1 MTEKQ
6 PIGLLFDSVA
16 FYTPNDIDKL
26 CDDMNLEQAYYMMI
40 KALEFA
46 HKSRIFTLQESEL
59 VSKSLRVMNSHFT
72 EQQDEE

>member
-16 FYTPNDIDKL
+16 YYTPNDVNRL
-26 CDDMNLEQAYYMMI
+26 CDDMNLEQAYYMLI

-72 EQQDEE
+72 EQPDEE

>member
-16 FYTPNDIDKL
+16 FYTPSDIDKL

-72 EQQDEE
+72 EQLDEE

>member
-6 PIGLLFDSVA
+6 PMGLLFDSVA
-16 FYTPNDIDKL
+16 YYTPNDINTL
-26 CDDMNLEQAYYMMI
+26 CDDMNLEQAYFMMI

-59 VSKSLRVMNSHFT
+59 VSKSLRVMNTHFGND
-72 EQQDEE
+72 DEE

>member
-16 FYTPNDIDKL
+16 FYTPNDIDSL

-46 HKSRIFTLQESEL
+46 HKSRVFSLQETEI
-59 VSKSLRVMNSHFT
+59 VSKSLRIMNSHFT
-72 EQQDEE
+72 EETEE

>member
-16 FYTPNDIDKL
+16 YYTPNDVNRL

-46 HKSRIFTLQESEL
+46 HNARIFTLQESEL
-59 VSKSLRVMNSHFT
+59 VSKSLRVMNTHCT
-72 EQQDEE
+72 EQPNEE

>member
-16 FYTPNDIDKL
+16 YYTPNDINTL
-26 CDDMNLEQAYYMMI
+26 CDDMNFEQAYYMMI
-40 KALEFA
+40 NALEFA

-59 VSKSLRVMNSHFT
+59 VSKSLRVMNAHFN
-72 EQQDEE
+72 QQSNEE

>member
-6 PIGLLFDSVA
+6 PIGFLFDSVA
-16 FYTPNDIDKL
+16 YYTPNDVNTL

-46 HKSRIFTLQESEL
+46 HKSRIFSLQESEL
-59 VSKSLRVMNSHFT
+59 VSKSLRIMNSHFT
-72 EQQDEE
+72 EPDEE

>member
-6 PIGLLFDSVA
+6 PIGLLFDSIA
-16 FYTPNDIDKL
+16 FYTSNDINKL

-46 HKSRIFTLQESEL
+46 HNARIFSLQESEL
-59 VSKSLRVMNSHFT
+59 VSKSLRVMNNHFT
-72 EQQDEE
+72 NNEEE

>member
-16 FYTPNDIDKL
+16 YYTPNDINTL
-26 CDDMNLEQAYYMMI
+26 CDDMNFEQAYYMMI
-40 KALEFA
+40 NALEFA

-59 VSKSLRVMNSHFT
+59 VSKSLRVMNAHFNQ
-72 EQQDEE
+72 ESNEE

>member
-1 MTEKQ
+1 MEQKQ
-6 PIGLLFDSVA
+6 PIGILFDSVA
-16 FYTPNDIDKL
+16 YYTPQDVDSL

-46 HKSRIFTLQESEL
+46 HNARIFSLQESEL

-72 EQQDEE
+72 NNEEE

>member
-6 PIGLLFDSVA
+6 PIGLLFNSVA
-16 FYTPNDIDKL
+16 YYTPNDVNRL

-46 HKSRIFTLQESEL
+46 HKSQIFTLQESEL
-59 VSKSLRVMNSHFT
+59 VSKSLRVMNTHFT
-72 EQQDEE
+72 EQPEEE